1 MSMLSV
7 GDMALSYQLRNQNAQ
22 LKQQIGQRTQ
32 EVVSGLA
39 ADLGTKVNGDF
50 LPLASIDRSLATL
63 NAYDTTAAEAALF
76 AENAQSALGVV
87 HGAGSDVA
95 PLLISSVTNSS
106 STSQMTVAKDS
117 RQRLEVAISALNVQV
132 AGRYAFAGVAT
143 DQKPLADADAIVAAL
158 TVATAGTTTPADF
171 VAAVDAWFAAPVGG
185 GGFLD
190 LAYAGS
196 EVPLAP
202 FRIGPES
209 EARATVTAA
218 DEPIRNTLKGL
229 AMAAML
235 AEGVFG
241 NDVAAR
247 AEVATAAGTAILGAD
262 SALIGLRADI
272 GTVESQIAQAQTR
285 NSAERAA
292 LEIARLDVVAVDPY
306 DTATALEALT
316 SQMESLYTLTARIS
330 RLSFADYM
338 R

>member
-32 EVVSGLA
+32 EVVTGIA
-39 ADLGTKVNGDF
+39 ADLGTKVKGDF

-63 NAYDTTAAEAALF
+63 DAYDTTAAEAALF
-76 AENAQSALGVV
+76 AESAQSALGVV
-87 HGAGSDVA
+87 HSAGSDVA

-117 RQRLEVAISALNVQV
+117 RQRLDVAISALNVQV
-132 AGRYAFAGVAT
+132 AGRYAFSGVAT
-143 DQKPLADADAIVAAL
+143 DQKPLVEGDEIIAAL
-158 TVATAGTTTPADF
+158 TTATAAATTPADF
-171 VAAVDAWFAAPVGG
+171 IAAVTAWFDAPAGG

-190 LAYAGS
+190 LAYGGS

-202 FRIGPES
+202 FRVGPET

-218 DEPIRNTLKGL
+218 DAPIRDTLKGL

-235 AEGVFG
+235 GEGAFG
-241 NDVAAR
+241 TDVAAR

-272 GTVESQIAQAQTR
+272 GTVEAQIDQAQTR
-285 NSAERAA
+285 NGAERAA
-292 LEIARLDVVAVDPY
+292 LDLARLDVVAVDPY